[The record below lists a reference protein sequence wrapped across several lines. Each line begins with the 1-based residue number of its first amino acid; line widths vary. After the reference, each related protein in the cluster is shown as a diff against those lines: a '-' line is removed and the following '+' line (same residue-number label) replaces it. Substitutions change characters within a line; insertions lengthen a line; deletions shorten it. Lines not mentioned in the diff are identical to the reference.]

1 MSLTPRLS
9 GKLAARAHHSPVA
22 ASFLHR
28 IAPFFAADQ
37 VVGGPLL
44 IATIIALV
52 CTNSPLAHGYE
63 ALWDNVLEIRLGTF
77 RAAHP
82 LADWVD
88 EALLPLFFLIIGAEV
103 KREFTKG
110 SLSTIRTA
118 TFPLAGAIG
127 GILMPVAVYLAF
139 NYGTDTASGWGT
151 VITSDTAFALAII
164 GMFATR
170 LPASLRAVLLAFAAI
185 DDVGGLLV
193 IATAYTEAIDI
204 RMVTTAV
211 LAYAAI
217 FALLRLRL
225 VSPIPYVLLGLI
237 VWAATYASGIH
248 ATIAGVMLGLLSP
261 TRSRLSED
269 RFADRVQEPIDR
281 FKRAVA
287 AARTNE
293 AAEAGD
299 DEGAPTASAQKQL
312 GYIEEMAQAT
322 DEPAERLVQ
331 TLNPWVSYIVL
342 PLFAL
347 SAVRIHFS
355 TDLLSDAAGS
365 LLGMGVFAGLAL
377 GKPLGFLLA
386 TWLAVTTGAA
396 QRPDGVT
403 WRMVLGVGALSGIG
417 FTISLFIAN
426 LAFPD
431 TQRTEMASL
440 AILGASVVSAV
451 IGYVI
456 LRSAAAEDASS

>member
-22 ASFLHR
+22 ASFLQR
-28 IAPFFAADQ
+28 VAPFFASDQ

-44 IATIIALV
+44 IATVIALV
-52 CTNSPLAHGYE
+52 CTNLPFGPDYE
-63 ALWDNVLEIRLGTF
+63 RLWDSVLELRIGSL

-82 LADWVD
+82 LADWVN

-110 SLSTIRTA
+110 ALSTLRTA
-118 TFPLAGAIG
+118 AFPLAGAVG
-127 GILMPVAVYLAF
+127 GIVVPVAVYLAF
-139 NYGTDTASGWGT
+139 NHGTEAAMGWGT

-170 LPASLRAVLLAFAAI
+170 LPLSLRAVLLAFAAI

-193 IATAYTEAIDI
+193 IAVAYTDALVLP
-204 RMVTTAV
+204 MLVAAV
-211 LAYAAI
+211 IGYAAI
-217 FALLRLRL
+217 FALLRLRV

-237 VWAATYASGIH
+237 VWAGTYASGIH
-248 ATIAGVMLGLLSP
+248 ATIAGVMLGLLFP
-261 TRSRLSED
+261 TEPRLSER

-281 FKRAVA
+281 FQDAV
-287 AARTNE
+287 RDTDT
-293 AAEAGD
+293 AED
-299 DEGAPTASAQKQL
+299 DENAALNAQKQL
-312 GYIEEMAQAT
+312 GYIQEMAQAT
-322 DEPAERLVQ
+322 DEPAERLVH

-355 TDLLSDAAGS
+355 RDLLVDAAAS
-365 LLGMGVFAGLAL
+365 LLGIGVFAGLAL
-377 GKPLGFLLA
+377 GKPLGFVAA
-386 TWLAVTTGAA
+386 TWIAVKLRVAVL
-396 QRPDGVT
+396 PDAVT

-431 TQRTEMASL
+431 ALRTEMASL
-440 AILGASVVSAV
+440 AVLAASLVSAL
-451 IGYVI
+451 IGYAV
-456 LRSAAAEDASS
+456 LRRAQAEAD

>member
-22 ASFLHR
+22 ASFLQR
-28 IAPFFAADQ
+28 IAPFFASDQ

-44 IATIIALV
+44 IATVIALV
-52 CTNSPLAHGYE
+52 CTNLPFANGYE
-63 ALWDNVLEIRLGTF
+63 RLWDSVLELRIGSL

-110 SLSTIRTA
+110 ALSTLRTA
-118 TFPLAGAIG
+118 AFPLAGAVG
-127 GILMPVAVYLAF
+127 GIVVPVAVYLAF
-139 NYGTDTASGWGT
+139 NHGTDAAKGWGT

-170 LPASLRAVLLAFAAI
+170 LPVSIRAVLLAFAAI

-193 IATAYTEAIDI
+193 IAVAYPAALVLP
-204 RMVTTAV
+204 MLVAAV
-211 LAYAAI
+211 IGYVAI
-217 FALLRLRL
+217 FALLRLRV

-237 VWAATYASGIH
+237 VWAGTYASGIH

-261 TRSRLSED
+261 TEPRLSER

-281 FKRAVA
+281 FQDAV
-287 AARTNE
+287 RDSDK
-293 AAEAGD
+293 AGD
-299 DEGAPTASAQKQL
+299 DDDQAALNAQKQL
-312 GYIEEMAQAT
+312 GSILEMTQAT
-322 DEPAERLVQ
+322 DEPAERLVH
-331 TLNPWVSYIVL
+331 TLNPWVSYVVL

-355 TDLLSDAAGS
+355 RDLLADAAGS
-365 LLGMGVFAGLAL
+365 LLGIGVFAGLAL
-377 GKPLGFLLA
+377 GKPLGFVTS
-386 TWLAVTTGAA
+386 TWIAVKLRVAVL
-396 QRPDGVT
+396 PDAVT

-431 TQRTEMASL
+431 AQRTEMASL
-440 AILGASVVSAV
+440 AVLAASLVSALV
-451 IGYVI
+451 GYTV
-456 LRSAAAEDASS
+456 LRSAQAEPD

>member
-22 ASFLHR
+22 ASFLQR
-28 IAPFFAADQ
+28 IAPFFASDQ

-44 IATIIALV
+44 IATVIALV
-52 CTNSPLAHGYE
+52 CTNLPFANGYE
-63 ALWDNVLEIRLGTF
+63 RLWDSVLELRIGSL

-110 SLSTIRTA
+110 ALSTLRTA
-118 TFPLAGAIG
+118 AFPLAGAIG
-127 GILMPVAVYLAF
+127 GILVPIAVYLAF
-139 NYGTDTASGWGT
+139 NHGTEAAMGWGT

-170 LPASLRAVLLAFAAI
+170 LPVSIRAVLLAFAAI

-193 IATAYTEAIDI
+193 IAVAYTDALVLP
-204 RMVTTAV
+204 MLVAAV
-211 LAYAAI
+211 IGYVAI
-217 FALLRLRL
+217 FALLRLRV

-237 VWAATYASGIH
+237 VWAGTYASGIH

-261 TRSRLSED
+261 TEPRLSER

-281 FKRAVA
+281 FQDAV
-287 AARTNE
+287 RDSDK
-293 AAEAGD
+293 AGD
-299 DEGAPTASAQKQL
+299 DDDQAALNAQKQL
-312 GYIEEMAQAT
+312 GYIQEMTQAT
-322 DEPAERLVQ
+322 DEPAERLVH
-331 TLNPWVSYIVL
+331 TLNPWVSYVVL

-355 TDLLSDAAGS
+355 RDLLADAAGS
-365 LLGMGVFAGLAL
+365 LLGIGVFAGLAL
-377 GKPLGFLLA
+377 GKPLGFVTS
-386 TWLAVTTGAA
+386 TWIAVKLRVAVL
-396 QRPDGVT
+396 PDAVT

-431 TQRTEMASL
+431 AQRTEMASL
-440 AILGASVVSAV
+440 AVLAASLVSALV
-451 IGYVI
+451 GYTV
-456 LRSAAAEDASS
+456 LRSAQAEPD